1 MRIRSLGSIAHLL
14 ERDVWVLIFSTPT
27 HHSKGNTMSPTSSI
41 INGFASMTF
50 PALLAVILLV
60 GLLMFAS
67 AMFVMH
73 IQATQSRAH
82 VKHARRRFQNNSEKE
97 DFFDMVTR
105 FRDEIPA

>member
-1 MRIRSLGSIAHLL
+1 M
-14 ERDVWVLIFSTPT
+14 
-27 HHSKGNTMSPTSSI
+27 KGITMESPTSSI

-105 FRDEIPA
+105 FHDEIPA

>member
-1 MRIRSLGSIAHLL
+1 
-14 ERDVWVLIFSTPT
+14 
-27 HHSKGNTMSPTSSI
+27 MSPINSI
-41 INGFASMTF
+41 LNGFGSMTF

-60 GLLMFAS
+60 ILLMFLS

-73 IQATQSRAH
+73 IQATQTRAH

>member
-1 MRIRSLGSIAHLL
+1 MSPISSILNG
-14 ERDVWVLIFSTPT
+14 FST
-27 HHSKGNTMSPTSSI
+27 
-41 INGFASMTF
+41 MTL
-50 PALLAVILLV
+50 PALLAVILLM

-73 IQATQSRAH
+73 IQATKSRTH

-105 FRDEIPA
+105 FREELV